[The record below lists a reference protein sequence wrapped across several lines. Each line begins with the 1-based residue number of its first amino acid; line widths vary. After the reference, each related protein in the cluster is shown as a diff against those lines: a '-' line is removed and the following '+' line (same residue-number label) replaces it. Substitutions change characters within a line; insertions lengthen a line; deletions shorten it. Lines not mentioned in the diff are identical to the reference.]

1 LKGRPPDNFFRVG
14 QQIIEFVVAIIRKGA
29 AGGQVRSIHADN
41 RAIRSALG
49 AAREDLICNPIR
61 EVNLVL

>member
-29 AGGQVRSIHADN
+29 AGQVRSIHADN